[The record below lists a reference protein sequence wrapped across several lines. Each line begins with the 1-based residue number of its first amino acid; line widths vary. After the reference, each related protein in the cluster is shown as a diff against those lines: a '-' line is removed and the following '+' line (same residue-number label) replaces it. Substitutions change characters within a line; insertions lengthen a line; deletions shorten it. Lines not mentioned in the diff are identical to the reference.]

1 MLFLTLVAGLCATA
15 TITETSTTPPD
26 FSPDRPGF
34 ADSAGTV
41 PRGYAQLEV
50 GLRASFEDDATLL
63 QTPSILLRVGIS
75 ELAELRVI
83 APDVVL
89 NFAQEGENSAGV
101 KDVVLGLKVAGHIDD
116 LFGVSLVPFFTL
128 PTGTIEE
135 STNGIDVGAGL
146 NFELTPTEDLQ
157 IGWNVIGA
165 FLGDTDPSTS
175 TRTFNTGAGL
185 SLGYQF
191 TNLLGAFVE
200 GYVLYEDDG
209 VVLPSVAGGVT
220 YLLGDS
226 VQLDL
231 SGGTGLRDGAEGPY
245 AIAGAA
251 FLL

>member
-1 MLFLTLVAGLCATA
+1 MPSLTLLTALVTTA
-15 TITETSTTPPD
+15 TISESSGPAV

-41 PRGYAQLEV
+41 PKGRAQLEL

-75 ELAELRVI
+75 EIAELRVI
-83 APDVVL
+83 APDVVINL
-89 NFAQEGENSAGV
+89 AKEGETSAGV
-101 KDVVLGLKVAGHIDD
+101 RDLALGLKVAGHIDD

-128 PTGTIEE
+128 PTGTSEE
-135 STNGIDVGAGL
+135 STNAIDVGAGL
-146 NFELTPTEDLQ
+146 NFELTPIDDLQ

-165 FLGDTDPSTS
+165 FLGDTDPQTS
-175 TRTFNTGAGL
+175 TREFTVGAGV

-191 TNLLGAFVE
+191 TEPLGAFIE
-200 GYVLYEDDG
+200 GYINHVDDG
-209 VVLPSVAGGVT
+209 AVLPSVAGGLT

-245 AIAGAA
+245 VIAGAA